1 MIINY
6 NQVKYMNKK
15 YFAGLLLIFCA
26 FPLAFSSAMTV
37 TEKIINLPEGEVI
50 NDEILLV
57 GNDITVDSDVVGN
70 IFAFGQKININGNV
84 DGDIIGAAQSIV
96 INGNVTGNIRTASQS
111 IEINGRV
118 ERSVSA
124 VGQDITLSE
133 DSFVERNTLF
143 AGETVNIAGNVTG
156 SVNVIAEVLNIS
168 GKVNNNVNFYSNM
181 TPKDGNGLTLTPTA
195 VISGDIRY
203 NAFGDV
209 KGVSQVNV
217 LGSIDKNPPEVKQQE
232 EFKGGILSEVAF
244 ILLMLLTCL
253 VIVLVGGKKVKDVE
267 KIMTESIWKS
277 FGIGF
282 AVLICTPVLAF
293 LFFITG
299 LGGLIGTI
307 LIIIWIL
314 MLLLAYF
321 FSAISFGQYLLKIIK
336 KDFKQSF
343 LVYSLIGVII
353 GYVLLSIPFIG
364 FFVGLFGLCWGIG
377 GMYLSFLESRKE
389 AKAI

>member
-1 MIINY
+1 MI
-6 NQVKYMNKK
+6 KK
-15 YFAGLLLIFCA
+15 YFAVLAFIFCV

-37 TEKIINLPEGEVI
+37 TEKNINLPQGEVI
-50 NDEILLV
+50 NDEVLLV
-57 GNDITVDSDVVGN
+57 GNNITVNSDVIGN
-70 IFAFGQKININGNV
+70 IYAFGQKIYINGNV

-96 INGNVTGNIRTASQS
+96 VNGNVTGNIRTASQS
-111 IEINGRV
+111 IEINGKV

-124 VGQDITLSE
+124 VGQDIILSV
-133 DSFVERNTLF
+133 DSLIERNALF
-143 AGETVNIAGNVTG
+143 AAETVDIAGNVIG
-156 SVNVIAEVLNIS
+156 SVNVIAETLNIS

-181 TPKDGNGLTLTPTA
+181 AVKDNSGLILTPTA
-195 VISGDIRY
+195 VISGDISY
-203 NAFGDV
+203 NAFGDI

-217 LGSIDKNPPEVKQQE
+217 LGSIEKNIPEVKQE
-232 EFKGGILSEVAF
+232 EMKRGIWSEVVSL
-244 ILLMLLTCL
+244 LLMLLTCL
-253 VIVLVGGKKVKDVE
+253 MIVLVGGKKVKDVE
-267 KIMTESIWKS
+267 KIMTKKTWKS

-282 AVLICTPVLAF
+282 VVLICTPILAF
-293 LFFITG
+293 LFFATG

-307 LIIIWIL
+307 LIMIWML

-343 LVYSLIGVII
+343 LVYSLIGVIV
-353 GYVLLSIPFIG
+353 GYILLMIPFIG

-389 AKAI
+389 IKAA

>member
-1 MIINY
+1 MI
-6 NQVKYMNKK
+6 KK
-15 YFAGLLLIFCA
+15 YFVVLVSVICV

-37 TEKIINLPEGEVI
+37 TEKNINLPQGEII
-50 NDEILLV
+50 NDEVLLV
-57 GNDITVDSDVVGN
+57 GNNITVNSDVVGN
-70 IFAFGQKININGNV
+70 IYAFGQKVYINGNV

-96 INGNVTGNIRTASQS
+96 VNGNVTGNIRTASQS
-111 IEINGRV
+111 IEINGKV

-124 VGQDITLSE
+124 VGQDIILSV
-133 DSFVERNTLF
+133 DSLIERNVLF
-143 AGETVNIAGNVTG
+143 AAETVDIAGNVIG
-156 SVNVIAEVLNIS
+156 SVNVIAETLNIS

-181 TPKDGNGLTLTPTA
+181 AVKDNSGLILTPTA
-195 VISGDIRY
+195 VISGDISY
-203 NAFGDV
+203 NAFGDI

-217 LGSIDKNPPEVKQQE
+217 LGSIEKNIPEMKQE
-232 EFKGGILSEVAF
+232 EMKRGIWSEVAF
-244 ILLMLLTCL
+244 LLLTLLTCL
-253 VIVLVGGKKVKDVE
+253 MIVLVGGKKVKDVE
-267 KIMTESIWKS
+267 KIMTEKTWKS

-282 AVLICTPVLAF
+282 AVLICTPILAF
-293 LFFITG
+293 LFFVTG

-307 LIIIWIL
+307 LIMIWML

-343 LVYSLIGVII
+343 LVYSLIGVVV
-353 GYVLLSIPFIG
+353 GYVLLAIPFIG

-389 AKAI
+389 IKAA